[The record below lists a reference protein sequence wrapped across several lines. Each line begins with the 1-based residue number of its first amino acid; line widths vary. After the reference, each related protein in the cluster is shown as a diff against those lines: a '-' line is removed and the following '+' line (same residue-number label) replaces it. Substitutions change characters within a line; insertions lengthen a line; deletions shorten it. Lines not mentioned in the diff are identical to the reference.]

1 LKSLAVVFDQPQQ
14 LSLRELALA
23 PAGDADVVVDI
34 EWSSISAGTE
44 RLLWEGRMPM
54 FPGLGYPLVPGYES
68 VGIVTQA
75 GSSTALTAGTRVF
88 VPGANCYEGARGLF
102 GGASRR
108 VVVPAARVI
117 AVGDTLRERTTLL
130 ALAATAYHALRGGAN
145 SNAALPDLIIGH
157 GVFGRLT
164 ARIVRALGGTPTV
177 WEKHPARMSGATDYT
192 VCAAD
197 DDARRDYACI
207 FDASGDAGLIDTLVT
222 RLAKGGEIV
231 LAGFYAT
238 PISFQFP
245 MAFMKEARL
254 RIAAEWTP
262 ADLAAVLD
270 LVHAGSLPLDGL
282 VTDIS
287 PAERAA
293 DAYRAAFED
302 PACLKMVLDW
312 SAVS

>member
-1 LKSLAVVFDQPQQ
+1 MNTLAVVFDEPRH
-14 LSLRELALA
+14 LSLRELSLKSAD
-23 PAGDADVVVDI
+23 AGDADVVVDI
-34 EWSSISAGTE
+34 AWSSISAGTE
-44 RLLWEGRMPM
+44 RLLWEGRMPV

-68 VGIVTQA
+68 VGVI
-75 GSSTALTAGTRVF
+75 SHAGTNAHLAPGTHVF
-88 VPGANCYEGARGLF
+88 VPGANCYNEARGLF

-108 VVVPAARVI
+108 VIVPAERVI
-117 AVGDTLRERTTLL
+117 AVDAALGERATLL
-130 ALAATAYHALRGGAN
+130 ALAATAQHALKQGAR
-145 SNAALPDLIIGH
+145 LPELIIGH
-157 GVFGRLT
+157 GVFGRLS

-177 WEKHPARMSGATDYT
+177 WEKHPARMAGATDYT
-192 VCAAD
+192 VSTAD
-197 DDARRDYACI
+197 ADSRRDYACI
-207 FDASGDAGLIDTLVT
+207 FDASGDASLIDTLVM

-254 RIAAEWTP
+254 RVAAEWSP
-262 ADLAAVLD
+262 GDLADVLD
-270 LVHAGSLPLDGL
+270 LVKSGALSLDGL
-282 VTDIS
+282 ITDIS

-312 SAVS
+312 RAVS

>member
-1 LKSLAVVFDQPQQ
+1 MKALAVVFDQPRQ

-23 PAGDADVVVDI
+23 SAGDADVVVDI

-44 RLLWEGRMPM
+44 RLLWEGRMPV

-68 VGIVTQA
+68 VGVVTAA
-75 GSSTALTAGTRVF
+75 GAHTAIAPGTHVF

-102 GGASRR
+102 GGAARR
-108 VVVPAARVI
+108 VVVPAQRVLPVD
-117 AVGDTLRERTTLL
+117 ASLGERSTLL
-130 ALAATAYHALRGGAN
+130 ALAATARHALASG
-145 SNAALPDLIIGH
+145 AALPELIIGH

-164 ARIVRALGGTPTV
+164 ARLVRALGGTPVV
-177 WEKHPARMSGATDYT
+177 WEKSPARMPGATDYQVT
-192 VCAAD
+192 TAD
-197 DDARRDYACI
+197 ADERRDYRGI
-207 FDASGDAGLIDTLVT
+207 FDASGDASILDLLVA

-238 PISFQFP
+238 PITFQFP
-245 MAFMKEARL
+245 AAFMREARF

-262 ADLAAVLD
+262 ADLAAVLE
-270 LVHAGSLPLDGL
+270 LAQAGRLSLDGL
-282 VTDIS
+282 ITDIA
-287 PAERAA
+287 PADRAA

-312 SAVS
+312 RTLS